1 VIFEGAIMNIKDM
14 HDFLLYSLIINY
26 VILLFWFGIFTSAH
40 DWLYRLH
47 TRWFNIS
54 MQAFDSIHY
63 AGMAVYKIGVI
74 LLNLVPLIVFCII
87 Y

>member
-1 VIFEGAIMNIKDM
+1 MNISGL

-26 VILLFWFGIFTSAH
+26 VILLLWFGIFVLAH
-40 DWLYRLH
+40 DWIYRLH

-54 MQAFDSIHY
+54 MQTFDTIHY
-63 AGMAVYKIGVI
+63 AGLAVYKIGVI
-74 LLNLVPLIVFCII
+74 ILNLVPLIALCIV